1 MAENPFDSNR
11 QPPTPLK
18 DLAQNPEQ
26 SRSAASDEEEEER
39 RRAGR
44 GSGGINPANASH
56 SFNIRPD
63 VGEGPAG
70 LETYTT
76 MKSADYR
83 ANPDPETDV
92 TDSNGSRRDD
102 LNEPP
107 HEAPRFRERAT
118 GDDAS
123 RSPPD
128 EFEADLAAAVAG
140 AHDPQR
146 DQSFRRASEEST
158 KRQEAERA
166 ARSGEDLTG
175 QVASSEPDSLVAD
188 LRAAEKAARLERES
202 EGHEST
208 LREQTEGGRNTIERG
223 GPGLF

>member
-11 QPPTPLK
+11 QPPTPRQ
-18 DLAQNPEQ
+18 DSAQNPEP
-26 SRSAASDEEEEER
+26 SRPIESDEDEEQR

-44 GSGGINPANASH
+44 GSGSINPANASH

-70 LETYTT
+70 LEIYTT

-128 EFEADLAAAVAG
+128 EFEADLAAAAAG

-175 QVASSEPDSLVAD
+175 QVASSEADLLVAD

-202 EGHEST
+202 EGHEFT
-208 LREQTEGGRNTIERG
+208 LREQTEGGRNTNERG
-223 GPGLF
+223 GPELF